1 MIVFDLLCSR
11 GHRFEGWFAS
21 GADHDD
27 QSARGLIACP
37 LCDDRAVSRAITAAA
52 VPAKS
57 NQHRVATTD
66 PAAKLLAM
74 QRALEADS
82 TWVGDRFAVEA
93 RALHASGTEGSIHG
107 TASLDDARAL
117 IEDGVPLMPLPFR
130 PKAIA
135 DA

>member
-1 MIVFDLLCSR
+1 MIVFDLLCGR

-21 GADHDD
+21 SADHEA

-37 LCDDRAVSRAITAAA
+37 LCDDRAVTRAVTAAA

-57 NQHRVATTD
+57 NQRSTAVAD

-82 TWVGDRFAVEA
+82 TWVGERFAVEA
-93 RALHASGTEGSIHG
+93 RALHASGAAGSIHG
-107 TASLDDARAL
+107 SASLDDARAL
-117 IEDGVPLMPLPFR
+117 IEEGVPLMPLPFR

>member
-1 MIVFDLLCSR
+1 MIVFDLLCSS

-21 GADHDD
+21 SDDHDD

-37 LCDDRAVSRAITAAA
+37 LCDDRAVTRAITAAA

-57 NQHRVATTD
+57 NQHRVTTD

-82 TWVGDRFAVEA
+82 TWVGDRFVSEA
-93 RALHASGTEGSIHG
+93 RALHASGAAGSIHG
-107 TASLDDARAL
+107 TASLDDARTL
-117 IEDGVPLMPLPFR
+117 LDEGVPLLPLPFR

>member
-1 MIVFDLLCSR
+1 MIVFDLLCSS

-21 GADHDD
+21 SDDHEA
-27 QSARGLIACP
+27 QAARGLIACP
-37 LCDDRAVSRAITAAA
+37 LCDDRVVTRAVTAAA

-57 NQHRVATTD
+57 NQRSATIVD
-66 PAAKLLAM
+66 PATKLLAM

-93 RALHASGTEGSIHG
+93 RALHASGATGSIHG
-107 TASLDDARAL
+107 SASLDDARAL
-117 IEDGVPLMPLPFR
+117 IEDGVPLLPLPFR

>member
-1 MIVFDLLCSR
+1 MIVFDLLCSG

-21 GADHDD
+21 SADHDD
-27 QSARGLIACP
+27 QAARGLIACP
-37 LCDDRAVSRAITAAA
+37 LCEDRAVSRAVTAAA

-57 NQHRVATTD
+57 NQRAPVA
-66 PAAKLLAM
+66 AAASRLFAM

-82 TWVGDRFAVEA
+82 TWVGDRFPAEA
-93 RALHASGTEGSIHG
+93 RARHASGATDSIHG
-107 TASLDDARAL
+107 TASIDDARAL
-117 IEDGVPLMPLPFR
+117 IDDGIQVLPLPFP